1 MDPFSVPFCSPKRL
15 LTSVCDTWRTFV
27 LHVALL
33 VLYLGD
39 HQFQAFDLLIKPERH
54 QEAL

>member
-1 MDPFSVPFCSPKRL
+1 MDPFSVPFCSPKKAPYLCLRYMEN
-15 LTSVCDTWRTFV
+15 FV